1 LRSRHKIPP
10 TPTNP
15 SPFFN
20 CPKDEDNRI
29 GYSRVQWKK
38 DVGKGDTLMLLII
51 IIIII
56 IIIIGLFLYE
66 HF

>member
-38 DVGKGDTLMLLII
+38 DVGKGDTQPRTEWQEEDMNAAAKQQ
-51 IIIII
+51 
-56 IIIIGLFLYE
+56 G
-66 HF
+66 